1 MQLIQPQGSGVGSAA
16 SGRSSGSPRPAG
28 GSDAGQAF
36 ADLLLVGALAA
47 QAPAALL
54 SVRQAGG
61 AWSPLSYGL
70 ESKLGLD
77 DRLLYEA
84 IAVDRQPVE
93 LPDLMGS
100 LGRSPLVAPPHS
112 MRWAYGVSLRDEAG
126 AVLGVVVLLDRWLR
140 QVSRREQLVL
150 TVMARQLGAQLRG
163 LRRVAAPA
171 GPAGPLGSAGSGAA
185 AGPARTEGRSGVG
198 PAGLTAEGHQLLRS
212 HEVAVI
218 FDVTE
223 RTVINWAA
231 AGKLPSLRTIGGHL
245 RFRRDDVLRLLDD
258 PRGDTRRVFRPSRTA

>member
-1 MQLIQPQGSGVGSAA
+1 MQLIQPQGSGVAAAA
-16 SGRSSGSPRPAG
+16 SGRSSVSSRPAG
-28 GSDAGQAF
+28 RSDAGQVF

-54 SVRQAGG
+54 SVRQPNG
-61 AWSPLSYGL
+61 AWSALSYGL
-70 ESKLGLD
+70 ESKVGLD

-93 LPDLMGS
+93 LTDLMGS

-126 AVLGVVVLLDRWLR
+126 VVLGVVVLLDRWLR

-150 TVMARQLGAQLRG
+150 TVLARQLGSQLRG
-163 LRRVAAPA
+163 LRRAPA
-171 GPAGPLGSAGSGAA
+171 AA
-185 AGPARTEGRSGVG
+185 VASVGPARAVGEGRSGVG
-198 PAGLTAEGHQLLRS
+198 PAGLAAEGHQLLRS

-258 PRGDTRRVFRPSRTA
+258 PRGDSPTVDGDGRSA

>member
-1 MQLIQPQGSGVGSAA
+1 LTIMQVTQPQGSGVAAAA
-16 SGRSSGSPRPAG
+16 SGRSSGSSRPVG
-28 GSDAGQAF
+28 GSDAGQVF

-54 SVRQAGG
+54 SVRGPGG
-61 AWSPLSYGL
+61 GWSPLSYGL
-70 ESKLGLD
+70 ESKVGLD

-84 IAVDRQPVE
+84 VAAERGPVE
-93 LPDLMGS
+93 LNDLMGS
-100 LGRSPLVAPPHS
+100 LGRSPLVSPPHS
-112 MRWAYGVSLRDEAG
+112 MRWAYGVALRDEAG

-150 TVMARQLGAQLRG
+150 TVLARQLGAQLRG
-163 LRRVAAPA
+163 LKRAVAPVAPVAAVA
-171 GPAGPLGSAGSGAA
+171 GVGAARPVEARAGSG
-185 AGPARTEGRSGVG
+185 G
-198 PAGLTAEGHQLLRS
+198 GLPAEGHQLLRS

-245 RFRRDDVLRLLDD
+245 RFRREDVLRLLDD
-258 PRGDTRRVFRPSRTA
+258 PRGDTQTLDGDRSA